1 MVGSTAS
8 TTEPRPT
15 GARAAIHGAQ
25 WALLALL
32 ALAFTAAAASV
43 TTKEVE
49 EALTCQCGCGLT
61 VHSCN
66 HLQCGSGIPLKQEV
80 LTMVSQGLPRDEI
93 LVRFRDK
100 YGEKILSSP
109 TTEGFNLTAWV
120 LPFVVLGIGVVVVLG
135 TVRRWTVVAR
145 ADQPGTAS
153 KVGISDGD
161 RRRLDAELA
170 KDPR

>member
-1 MVGSTAS
+1 MRRLRLAW
-8 TTEPRPT
+8 
-15 GARAAIHGAQ
+15 ALA
-25 WALLALL
+25 ALLALG
-32 ALAFTAAAASV
+32 FTAAAAMV
-43 TTKEVE
+43 TTKEIE

-80 LTMVSQGLPRDEI
+80 LTLVSQGLPRDEI

-109 TTEGFNLTAWV
+109 TAEGFNLTAWL

-135 TVRRWTVVAR
+135 TVRRWTVGAR
-145 ADQPGTAS
+145 RDEAPTGSQ
-153 KVGISDGD
+153 VSDGD

-170 KDPR
+170 KEPR

>member
-1 MVGSTAS
+1 MRRLRLEWV
-8 TTEPRPT
+8 
-15 GARAAIHGAQ
+15 
-25 WALLALL
+25 LLALL

-43 TTKEVE
+43 TTKEIE

-80 LTMVSQGLPRDEI
+80 LTMVSQGVPRDEI
-93 LVRFRDK
+93 LLRFRDK

-145 ADQPGTAS
+145 ADQTPTGS
-153 KVGISDGD
+153 QLDISERD

>member
-1 MVGSTAS
+1 MGRV
-8 TTEPRPT
+8 RP
-15 GARAAIHGAQ
+15 G
-25 WALLALL
+25 WALRPLLALEL
-32 ALAFTAAAASV
+32 TAAAAAL
-43 TTKEVE
+43 TTKESGE
-49 EALTCQCGCGLT
+49 PLTCQCGCGLT

-80 LTMVSQGLPRDEI
+80 LTMVSQGVPRDEI
-93 LVRFRDK
+93 LLRFRDK

-120 LPFVVLGIGVVVVLG
+120 LPFVVLGIGVVVVLT

-145 ADQPGTAS
+145 ADQAPTVS
-153 KVGISDGD
+153 QVDISDRD

>member
-1 MVGSTAS
+1 MRRLRLEWV
-8 TTEPRPT
+8 
-15 GARAAIHGAQ
+15 
-25 WALLALL
+25 LLALL

-43 TTKEVE
+43 TTKEIE

-80 LTMVSQGLPRDEI
+80 LTMVSQGVPRDEI
-93 LVRFRDK
+93 LLRFRDK

-120 LPFVVLGIGVVVVLG
+120 LPFVVLGIGVVVVLA

-145 ADQPGTAS
+145 ADEAPTFAQL
-153 KVGISDGD
+153 DDQD

>member
-1 MVGSTAS
+1 MV
-8 TTEPRPT
+8 
-15 GARAAIHGAQ
+15 
-25 WALLALL
+25 
-32 ALAFTAAAASV
+32 F
-43 TTKEVE
+43 
-49 EALTCQCGCGLT
+49 
-61 VHSCN
+61 
-66 HLQCGSGIPLKQEV
+66 
-80 LTMVSQGLPRDEI
+80 QGLPRDEI

-145 ADQPGTAS
+145 ADQTPTGS
-153 KVGISDGD
+153 QLDISERD

>member
-1 MVGSTAS
+1 MRRLRLEWV
-8 TTEPRPT
+8 
-15 GARAAIHGAQ
+15 
-25 WALLALL
+25 LLALL

-43 TTKEVE
+43 TTKEIE

-66 HLQCGSGIPLKQEV
+66 HLQCGSCIPRTQEV
-80 LTMVSQGLPRDEI
+80 LTMVSQGVPRDEI
-93 LVRFRDK
+93 LLRFRDK

-120 LPFVVLGIGVVVVLG
+120 LPFVVLGIGVVVVLT

-145 ADQPGTAS
+145 ADQAPTVS
-153 KVGISDGD
+153 QVDISDRD